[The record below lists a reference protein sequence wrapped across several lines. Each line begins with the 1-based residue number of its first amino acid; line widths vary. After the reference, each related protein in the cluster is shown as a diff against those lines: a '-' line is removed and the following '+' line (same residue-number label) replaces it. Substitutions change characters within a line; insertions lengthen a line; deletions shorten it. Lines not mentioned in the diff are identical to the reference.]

1 MCFDANKF
9 ISIKFITTFVSETNT
24 KKIETMKT
32 TSNKSARTYTIRV
45 NGNKYRT
52 LQMSKQEFD
61 SAYYWSE
68 NDWKLFLKTDEYY
81 SIK

>member
-1 MCFDANKF
+1 
-9 ISIKFITTFVSETNT
+9 
-24 KKIETMKT
+24 MKT

-52 LQMSKQEFD
+52 LQMSKQEFN

-68 NDWKLFLKTDEYY
+68 NDWKQFLKTDEYY
-81 SIK
+81 TVK

>member
-1 MCFDANKF
+1 MQINLLVLNLLLHLYQKQTLKHLE
-9 ISIKFITTFVSETNT
+9 I
-24 KKIETMKT
+24 MKT

-68 NDWKLFLKTDEYY
+68 NDWKQFLKTDEYY
-81 SIK
+81 TIK